1 MSTISDNSREVQ
13 QLVELPLSNRRG
25 WQFHAER
32 INAAWGKQV
41 ESIIETGRYLVE
53 AHDEMERAS
62 FEAMVQQKLAFGPS
76 AARKLIVIARHP
88 TLTNCAHMHKLP
100 PSWGT
105 LYDLTKL
112 PTPMLCEKL
121 QDGSINPK
129 LERKTVATWR
139 NAERNANGER
149 DAVTVDGKAIERKPS
164 LAEKLKAA
172 ETEIEKLKVKL
183 KRAGGSLFDLHAD
196 KIEDIAA
203 AIAANM
209 PERRAVDLAKAIP
222 KRSSSASASGSDRQ
236 GEMISANRQRSRP

>member
-1 MSTISDNSREVQ
+1 MSAPRHAPALLTESVAAQ
-13 QLVELPLSNRRG
+13 AGPSNRREWKYFDARLTELRVNDVENILARG
-25 WQFHAER
+25 
-32 INAAWGKQV
+32 QV
-41 ESIIETGRYLVE
+41 LIE
-53 AHDEMERAS
+53 AHDELERGS
-62 FEAMVQQKLAFGPS
+62 YEATVKRYFDLS
-76 AARKLIVIARHP
+76 HARKLRIIASHSIVSNR
-88 TLTNCAHMHKLP
+88 AHVHALP
-100 PSWGT
+100 PSVFT
-105 LYDLTKL
+105 LYELTKL
-112 PTPMLCEKL
+112 PVALLHGKL
-121 QDGSINPK
+121 KDGSINPK

-222 KRSSSASASGSDRQ
+222 EAIKQRKR
-236 GEMISANRQRSRP
+236 ERQRPAG